1 MKEPL
6 FGGGGSWVMGVLG
19 ASQVADTATKAIGW

>member
-6 FGGGGSWVMGVLG
+6 FGGGSWVMGVLG